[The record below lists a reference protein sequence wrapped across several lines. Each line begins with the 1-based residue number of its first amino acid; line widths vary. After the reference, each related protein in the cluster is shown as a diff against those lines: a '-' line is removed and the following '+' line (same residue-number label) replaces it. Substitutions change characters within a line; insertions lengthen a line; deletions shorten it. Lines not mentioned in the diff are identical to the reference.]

1 MEHTDAAKRVLIT
14 CPPMLGMM
22 ADFIPLFQR
31 VGVEVTCPQVTQTL
45 SVEELLSLVPEHDGW
60 IIGDDPATREVFA
73 AGRRGRLRAA
83 VKWGVG
89 VDNIDFEGAK
99 AAQIAVTNTPAMFGA
114 EVADIATG
122 YVIGL
127 ARELFWID
135 RQVRA
140 GGWPKPCGLSLQ
152 GKKVA
157 LVGYGDIGQNTA
169 KRLAALG
176 LELCLYDPILKEQ
189 AAEFPIAEW
198 PHGLEAADFLVF
210 TCALTLANRHMF
222 NRHTLDHIKPG
233 VRIVNVSRGA
243 LIEETA
249 LVEGLR
255 TGRVHAAAL
264 DVFEH
269 EPLPQESGLREY
281 ERCIF
286 GTHNGSNTKEAVQ
299 RASQEAINRLFG
311 FLGITEGRSS
321 APNG

>member
-1 MEHTDAAKRVLIT
+1 MAQTDGARRVLIT

-22 ADFIPLFQR
+22 ADFTPRFQR
-31 VGVEVTCPQVTQTL
+31 AGVAVTCPQVTQTL
-45 SVEELLSLVPEHDGW
+45 SVEELLRLVPEHDGW

-127 ARELFWID
+127 ARELFWVD

-140 GGWPKPCGLSLQ
+140 GGWPKPCGISLQ
-152 GKKVA
+152 GKKAA
-157 LVGYGDIGQNTA
+157 LVGYGDIGQHTA
-169 KRLAALG
+169 KRLTALG
-176 LELCLYDPILKEQ
+176 LELRLYDPILKGQ
-189 AAEFPIAEW
+189 DAEFPSAEW
-198 PHGLEAADFLVF
+198 PNGLEDVDFLVF
-210 TCALTLANRHMF
+210 TCALTPANRHML
-222 NRHTLDHIKPG
+222 NRHTLDQIKPG
-233 VRIVNVSRGA
+233 VRIVNVSRGG
-243 LIEETA
+243 LIEEAA
-249 LVEGLR
+249 LVEGLQN
-255 TGRVHAAAL
+255 GRVHAAAL

-269 EPLPQESGLREY
+269 EPLPQESRLREH

-299 RASQEAINRLFG
+299 RASQEAISRLFG
-311 FLGITEGRSS
+311 FLGIPEGGRS
-321 APNG
+321 AHHG